1 MSRSGPRLSYT
12 GVRALDRRADKGRP
26 TKFSNGRPDGGGET
40 TGENAERIKEG
51 IEHFNR
57 GNIPAVLEL
66 YDPAAHIESSGTIAG
81 GTFRG
86 REGVQEW
93 MQKIGT
99 TWPEGLRL
107 HVENL
112 HETGDLVFVEWT
124 QEGKLANGKESKQK
138 SLNVFE
144 LHGGKVRSHR
154 LYTDSEKIARDL
166 GKM

>member
-1 MSRSGPRLSYT
+1 M
-12 GVRALDRRADKGRP
+12 
-26 TKFSNGRPDGGGET
+26 
-40 TGENAERIKEG
+40 GENAERIKEG
-51 IEHFNR
+51 IERFNR
-57 GNIPAVLEL
+57 GDIPAVLEL
-66 YDPAAHIESSGTIAG
+66 YDPEAHVESVGTIAG

-93 MQKIGT
+93 MQKIKM

-107 HVENL
+107 NVENL

-124 QEGKLANGKESKQK
+124 QEGKLANGVETKQR

-144 LHGGKVRSHR
+144 LEGGKVKTQR

>member
-1 MSRSGPRLSYT
+1 M
-12 GVRALDRRADKGRP
+12 
-26 TKFSNGRPDGGGET
+26 
-40 TGENAERIKEG
+40 GENAERIKEG

-57 GNIPAVLEL
+57 GDIPAVLEL
-66 YDPAAHIESSGTIAG
+66 YDPEAHIESSGTIAG
-81 GTFRG
+81 GTFQG

-93 MQKIGT
+93 MQKIKM

-107 HVENL
+107 SVDNL

-124 QEGKLANGKESKQK
+124 QEGKLANGKETKQP
-138 SLNVFE
+138 SLNVGQLE
-144 LHGGKVRSHR
+144 GGKVKAQR